1 MRMTLNCEEFIDA
14 FIKYF
19 SNTRY
24 VDQFEGICKTI
35 AKTFDSKSCLLFIN
49 EPSKKRFKVIHDYT
63 HKTEKI
69 SNIYYD
75 SIDHNVYNFD
85 GRKIYLYF
93 SSFRDN
99 VVGGIGLEKDVE
111 SVEKNP
117 NYDTFTSILGLLGY
131 LIYFFPKYNDEKL
144 GLEKFRKL
152 WNLTKSFEASRTK
165 EELLKNFV
173 TLSTDILG
181 AEIGFHCQHLEK
193 DEECLYIDYSTNEE
207 LSSKKFCNPKL
218 LMYFKGSAKI
228 FYRPKEL
235 DGTFADKVL
244 SMMIITEKNNGYFV
258 YVNKNDIEMY
268 VPEKGFN
275 NMDLDVAID
284 SAKRYLLASSRLDMQ
299 KLLEKEINEL
309 KELKNNYEGLIE
321 LQKEQLKKMNAV
333 HYISQAMRT
342 MYSVKNVYSVLLI
355 GLTSGR
361 LLGYN
366 RALLLVKDSDKDVLI
381 GKAWI
386 GPDDDEVED
395 VWKKANQRAMRFT
408 DVIQYLREEAV
419 TLDLSNKLTKM
430 IEGRFFPYRSH
441 FILERAMIRKKSL
454 LVNERILKSM
464 GTDISDLKSL
474 LQVDEFAVIPLVGRE
489 STFGVVIVDNKVT
502 HKPITES
509 DLEILKSLADSA
521 GLAIESAMSYEELRN
536 KTISLERQKSMT
548 EYLREFSESI
558 LQNLSAAIIV
568 LDKEGNI
575 TEWNKKAEIYFGRTK
590 EQVIGKK
597 IESLTQE
604 MEDIQETAFQAMR
617 LKEEISLSSYLIN
630 LSGYEKYFDVK
641 ISPFWDSERL
651 MLRGVIITLEDVTDR
666 VLMEMERKKQEKLAA
681 LGEMAARVAHE
692 LRNPI
697 TVLGGFIKRLEKNI
711 EIPEARTK
719 YISIIANE
727 IHRLEEIVN
736 EILDF
741 SREPRSLEFVDFNIN
756 KLITEVYL
764 LLEEK
769 IKEKN
774 ILFSFYTDNED
785 LEVNAERSRIKQVL
799 INLIQN
805 AVEATE
811 NGGKIDVRVEQL
823 LDEVR
828 VSVWNSGKPI
838 ARDVVQKL
846 FVPFFTTKVHGTGL
860 GLAICK
866 KIIEDEHKG
875 KIWVETDEDGN
886 KFIFSLPL
894 KRSDKDA
901 GNYA

>member
-1 MRMTLNCEEFIDA
+1 MFFNCEEFIDA
-14 FIKYF
+14 FTRYF
-19 SNTRY
+19 SNTQNI
-24 VDQFEGICKTI
+24 DQFEDICKTI
-35 AKTFDSKSCLLFIN
+35 AKTFDSKSCILFIN
-49 EPSKKRFKVIHDYT
+49 EPSKRRFKVIYDYT
-63 HKTEKI
+63 QKPEKI

-75 SIDHNVYNFD
+75 SLDNNIYISD
-85 GRKIYLYF
+85 GRRVYLYF

-99 VVGGIGLEKDVE
+99 VVGGIGLEKDIE
-111 SVEKNP
+111 SLKNNV
-117 NYDTFTSILGLLGY
+117 NYDSFVSILGLLGY
-131 LIYFFPKYNDEKL
+131 IIYFFPKYNDAKL

-152 WNLTKSFEASRTK
+152 WNLTKSFESSQK
-165 EELLKNFV
+165 KDELLRNFV
-173 TLSTDILG
+173 NLSTDILG
-181 AEIGFHCQHLEK
+181 AEIGFHCEYVEN
-193 DEECLYIDYSTNEE
+193 EENCLYIDYSTNED
-207 LSSKKFCNPKL
+207 LTSQKFCNEKL
-218 LMYFKGSAKI
+218 LMYFKGNAKI

-235 DGTFADKVL
+235 DIFFATKVL
-244 SMMIITEKNNGYFV
+244 SMMIIPEEKNKYFV
-258 YVNKNDIEMY
+258 YINKNDLEMY

-299 KLLEKEINEL
+299 KLLEREVNEL
-309 KELKNNYEGLIE
+309 KELKTSYESLIE

-366 RALLLVKDSDKDVLI
+366 RALLLVKDPDKEVLI

-386 GPDDDEVED
+386 GPDDEEVED

-408 DVIQYLREEAV
+408 DVIQYLREESV
-419 TLDLSNKLTKM
+419 VLDLSNNLTKM

-441 FILERAMIRKKSL
+441 FILERAMVRKKTL
-454 LVNERILKSM
+454 LVNERVLRSM
-464 GTDISDLKSL
+464 GTDISDLKNL
-474 LQVDEFAVIPLVGRE
+474 LQVDEFAVIPLIGRE

-536 KTISLERQKSMT
+536 KTISLERQRSMT

-575 TEWNKKAEIYFGRTK
+575 TEWNKKSEIYFGRTK

-604 MEDIQETAFQAMR
+604 MEDIQETAFQSMR

-666 VLMEMERKKQEKLAA
+666 VIMEMERKKQEKLAA

-711 EIPEARTK
+711 EVPESRTK
-719 YISIIANE
+719 YIGIIANE

-774 ILFSFYTDNED
+774 ILFAFYTDNED
-785 LEVNAERSRIKQVL
+785 LEVKAERSRIKQVL

-811 NGGKIDVRVEQL
+811 NGGKIDVKVEQFT
-823 LDEVR
+823 DEVK

-838 ARDVVQKL
+838 PRDVVQKL

-875 KIWVETDEDGN
+875 KIWVETDDDGN
-886 KFIFSLPL
+886 KFIITLPL
-894 KRSDKDA
+894 KRSEKDA
-901 GNYA
+901 